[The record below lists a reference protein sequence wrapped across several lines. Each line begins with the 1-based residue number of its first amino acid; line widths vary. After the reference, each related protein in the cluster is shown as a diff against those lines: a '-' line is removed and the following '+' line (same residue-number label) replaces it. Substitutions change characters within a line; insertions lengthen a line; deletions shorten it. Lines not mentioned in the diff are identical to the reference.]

1 MHPLSRGNAGLHS
14 GQSVGRSDCLMSA
27 SELLNK
33 VWPCL
38 GRWYRYLCIDKK
50 PTAEWSFL
58 MSGMEVN
65 QATVAVV
72 FLDWELS
79 CLLLLYLCC
88 QLVFLKDLSLNQSF
102 LSNTQSVCLLI
113 PFRPLQAAYSCISH
127 ATPQVRVERC
137 VIDNQ

>member
-1 MHPLSRGNAGLHS
+1 
-14 GQSVGRSDCLMSA
+14 
-27 SELLNK
+27 
-33 VWPCL
+33 
-38 GRWYRYLCIDKK
+38 
-50 PTAEWSFL
+50 

-65 QATVAVV
+65 QATVSVV

-113 PFRPLQAAYSCISH
+113 HFRPLQAAYSCISH

-137 VIDNQ
+137 GIDNQSWMISSKLKLLMTRHKFFCFFSACLISMFTVNLRVDTVLW